1 MKNNKGFTLV
11 ELLAVISILA
21 VILIIATMS
30 TSGTLRRSS
39 KNISKIQIKE
49 IEDAAEIYY
58 LKEGMNDELEREE
71 LEDCVNLSYLLE
83 KGYLDNTTVIDAVS
97 KKEMKGSV
105 LITYSSN
112 NYVYKYQNDACK
124 EELENE

>member
-39 KNISKIQIKE
+39 KNISKIQIRE
-49 IEDAAEIYY
+49 IEEAAEVYY

-97 KKEMKGSV
+97 KKEMGGSV

-112 NYVYKYQNDACK
+112 NYVYKYQNNVCE
-124 EELENE
+124 EELEDE